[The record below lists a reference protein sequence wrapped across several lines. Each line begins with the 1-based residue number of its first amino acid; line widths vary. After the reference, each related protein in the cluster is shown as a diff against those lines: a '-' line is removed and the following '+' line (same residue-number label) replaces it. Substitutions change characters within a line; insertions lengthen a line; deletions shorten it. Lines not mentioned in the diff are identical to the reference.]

1 MLQNARVLALS
12 VSQRKPTGGKRGGG
26 GGGRGGKNKKGGGVV
41 GGWIELQG
49 GLMVFNQLFLF
60 CLQCMFCN

>member
-1 MLQNARVLALS
+1 MNFCIEMVVVMVVVR
-12 VSQRKPTGGKRGGG
+12 
-26 GGGRGGKNKKGGGVV
+26 GRGEKEGVNKKWGGVG

-60 CLQCMFCN
+60 CLQCIFCN